1 MIPSMKLCV
10 NRSSR
15 EILKGFNRTISK
27 TAAVPNS
34 DAITRQE
41 SEVRDIIPNKWI
53 RLNKQNNNRALSTV
67 QTKIVPKP
75 TVWTI
80 VSKEESREFMAIF
93 PDIVRELTDAGRHT
107 DIPEINKR
115 YVKLLQYNVPT
126 GKKSRGLAVV
136 GAYKMF
142 ERPERLTTENIRLAN
157 ILGWCVEM
165 LSGMF
170 VINNDLMSGAEVRRE
185 APCWYRKSDVGL
197 LAVNDGLMLENGM
210 YSILKRYFSGHESY
224 LPMIEL
230 FHDVTL
236 KSSMGQSLDKLCGS
250 PGAGLEMFTMKRYDS
265 IVKYRNAFYTFQL
278 PVALAM
284 YLANHRDPEMH
295 RQSKTLLL
303 EMGHFYQVQ
312 DDFLDCFG
320 DVSITGKPP
329 RYIQEGRCT
338 WLAVVALQRATPTQ
352 RKLME
357 ECYGRSDQACVEA
370 VKNLYRQ
377 LGLPNTYAIY
387 EEDTYNRINT
397 HIHQLTKG
405 LPHKLFFKLMEKIY
419 RREC

>member
-1 MIPSMKLCV
+1 MPPSGPHQSHTFVYYKTR
-10 NRSSR
+10 RSPLYDTCDDT
-15 EILKGFNRTISK
+15 ILS
-27 TAAVPNS
+27 V
-34 DAITRQE
+34 E
-41 SEVRDIIPNKWI
+41 H
-53 RLNKQNNNRALSTV
+53 LALSTI
-67 QTKIVPKP
+67 QIKAVPKP

-80 VSKEESREFMAIF
+80 VSKEESREFMAVF
-93 PDIVRELTDAGRHT
+93 PDIVRDLSDAGRHT

-115 YVKLLQYNVPT
+115 FAKLLQYNVPT

-136 GAYKMF
+136 GAYKIF
-142 ERPERLTTENIRLAN
+142 EHPDRLTPENIRLAN

-170 VINNDLMSGAEVRRE
+170 VINSDLVNGAEVRRGSS
-185 APCWYRKSDVGL
+185 CWYRKEDVGL
-197 LAVNDGLMLENGM
+197 TAVNDGVMLESGM
-210 YSILKRYFSGHESY
+210 YSILRKYFSQHNSY
-224 LPMIEL
+224 VPILEL

-236 KSSMGQSLDKLCGS
+236 KSAMGHTLDKMCSNSGS
-250 PGAGLEMFTMKRYDS
+250 GLDMFTMNRYNS
-265 IVKYRNAFYTFQL
+265 IVKYRNAYYTFQL

-284 YLANHRDPEMH
+284 YLANHQDAEMH
-295 RQSKTLLL
+295 RQAKTLLL

-320 DVSITGKPP
+320 DVNITGRPP

-338 WLAVVALQRATPTQ
+338 WLAVVALQRATPAQ

-357 ECYGRSDQACVEA
+357 DCYGKSDPSCVEA

-387 EEDTYNRINT
+387 EEESYNLINT
-397 HIHQLTKG
+397 NIHQLTKG

-419 RREC
+419 KREC